1 MDRDKA
7 DTVQEREG
15 KCENVANTRKQKTGN
30 SKKQYSGQKLC
41 QCMDCGKSFTRK
53 SSLLVHQRIHTGE
66 KSFMC
71 SECGKRFGLKSSMVR
86 HMKTHTPKTLK
97 TCPDCGKSFSH
108 FSSLFQHQKVH
119 RKERFYK
126 GPYREKSFTQASQ
139 LSVHQRLHNQR
150 ILPERVDWEQNVYN
164 VDRLHTQKNVVCLEC
179 GKNFKEQRSLVRH
192 QRIHEESTST
202 TTTVSTARNDG
213 FACDISFH
221 VNENCNTSKSSVNL
235 LEQLNAGSFWA
246 KKETHEVEK
255 RFLCIECGKSFTRK
269 SSLIVHQ
276 RIHTGEKQFMCSECG
291 KRFGLKSSMV
301 RHMKTHST
309 AILSQQ
315 QKIHNKKKPY
325 KCLQCEKSFSR
336 ALQLVAHERNHQV
349 EVFYPKPEPEGP
361 DLRSSEIDQVKDINT
376 EVSHICLECGK
387 CFRQQTTF
395 IRHQRIHKGKCYL
408 YKSQKGKNCSN
419 SVNKDDLE
427 APKQE
432 YPGVTEK
439 SSPGLDNSYMVSKF
453 TDNTDSKTSK
463 EAKGFLC
470 MDCGKSFTRKSS
482 LIVHQRT
489 HTGEKLFMCTDCGK
503 RFSLKSSLVRH
514 MRTHSPKILNIC
526 SDCGKCFSRYSSL
539 FQHQKVH
546 RREKPYKC
554 PYCEKSFYRASQ
566 LLFHQRTHKVEKSN
580 PTSEAAEHI
589 DDQGNIESSSYTD
602 VEHNRNSNIPHFGA
616 ETNCYSSEINL
627 KKYKSQD
634 IICNASSKV
643 TETVVKHEST
653 IDKSICKTRLSS
665 RGRAYHCIQ
674 CGKNFTRKSSLIVH
688 QRIHTGEKLFTCTD
702 CGKRFGFKSSLI
714 RHLKTHTGQMFN
726 VCSECGIYFSRYCDL
741 LLHLENHMG
750 QLQFTGNAVSKLETG
765 HEQSQVTMQ
774 QPVTAQKVDMTV
786 PLMEQQDS
794 GQEQKD
800 QGPYITGELLPIAS
814 PLKDF
819 FDPHCKEKIQEGS
832 LNIKQEMSENL
843 SADGEPDKSQ
853 KNEDVC
859 THPCPLYRQ
868 NELNIS
874 KSFIKGCSGKTDETT
889 NHPEQP
895 ILNVL
900 NNHNLEG
907 SDKLTRRSQSTEK
920 RFLCSE
926 CGKNFTR
933 KSSLIV
939 HQRTHTGEKLFM
951 CTECGKRFGLK
962 SSMVRHMRIHNTEY
976 FKCMACEKNFRDYS
990 RFLEHQRSHSG
1001 ELPYTEPQLSVH

>member
-589 DDQGNIESSSYTD
+589 DDQG
-602 VEHNRNSNIPHFGA
+602 
-616 ETNCYSSEINL
+616 
-627 KKYKSQD
+627 
-634 IICNASSKV
+634 
-643 TETVVKHEST
+643 
-653 IDKSICKTRLSS
+653 
-665 RGRAYHCIQ
+665 
-674 CGKNFTRKSSLIVH
+674 
-688 QRIHTGEKLFTCTD
+688 
-702 CGKRFGFKSSLI
+702 
-714 RHLKTHTGQMFN
+714 
-726 VCSECGIYFSRYCDL
+726 
-741 LLHLENHMG
+741 